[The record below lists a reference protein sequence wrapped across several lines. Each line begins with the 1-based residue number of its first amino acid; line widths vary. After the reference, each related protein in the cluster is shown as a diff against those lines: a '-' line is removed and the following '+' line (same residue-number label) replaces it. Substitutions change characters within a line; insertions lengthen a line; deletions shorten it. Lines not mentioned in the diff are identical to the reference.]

1 MRSEGDGMEHHDFAK
16 QAALIEIR
24 DSNRGTASSSQ
35 CARLLTA
42 LNRFPVTTFE
52 AMRFLDVYHVPAR
65 VLQLRGRG
73 HEIVTHWLTVQTESG
88 DKHRVGLYAL
98 NSVPGGQA

>member
-1 MRSEGDGMEHHDFAK
+1 MEQGDHYK

-24 DSNRGTASSSQ
+24 DLTKGTQSSVQ
-35 CARLLTA
+35 CDRLLAA
-42 LNRFPVTTFE
+42 LHRFPVTTFE

-65 VLQLRGRG
+65 VLQLRKRG

-98 NSVPGGQA
+98 KRG

>member
-1 MRSEGDGMEHHDFAK
+1 MDSHDPAK

-24 DSNRGTASSSQ
+24 DQAKGIESSAQ

-42 LNRFPVTTFE
+42 LHRFPITTFE

-65 VLQLRGRG
+65 VLQLRQRG
-73 HEIVTHWLTVQTESG
+73 HEIDTHRVTVVTESG
-88 DKHRVGLYAL
+88 AKHSVGLYVL
-98 NSVPGGQA
+98 KRG

>member
-1 MRSEGDGMEHHDFAK
+1 MEHHDPIK

-24 DSNRGTASSSQ
+24 DRAKGTASSAQ
-35 CARLLTA
+35 CDRLLTA
-42 LNRFPVTTFE
+42 LHRFPVTTFE

-65 VLQLRGRG
+65 VLQLRKRG
-73 HEIVTHWLTVQTESG
+73 HEIDTHWLTVQTESG

-98 NSVPGGQA
+98 KRG

>member
-1 MRSEGDGMEHHDFAK
+1 MEHDDPTK

-24 DSNRGTASSSQ
+24 DQITGTSSACQ
-35 CARLLTA
+35 CARLLAA
-42 LNRFPVTTFE
+42 LHRFAVTSFE

-65 VLQLRGRG
+65 ILQLRQAG
-73 HEIVTHWLTVQTESG
+73 HAIDTHWRTVETESN

-98 NSVPGGQA
+98 RRG

>member
-1 MRSEGDGMEHHDFAK
+1 MEHHDPIK

-24 DSNRGTASSSQ
+24 DHAKGTESSAQ
-35 CARLLTA
+35 CDRLLTA
-42 LNRFPVTTFE
+42 LHRFPVTTFE

-65 VLQLRGRG
+65 VLQLRKRG
-73 HEIVTHWLTVQTESG
+73 HEIDTHWLTVQTESG

-98 NSVPGGQA
+98 KRG